1 MNHIQHTVAVA
12 GAQVAD
18 EQAGLFFQLFDGCHM
33 AAGQVHNVDVVA
45 HAGAIG
51 GRVIIAVHMH
61 FFQLANGNFGDV
73 GHQVV
78 GDAVRVLADLS
89 GRMCTDGVEVTQQ
102 SNVQLRVCLA
112 AVGQDALGK
121 HLGSAI
127 RVGGCTNREILA
139 DGHAGGVAVNRC
151 GGGEDDVMAIV
162 TAHNI
167 QDVQG
172 AVQVVGV
179 ILDGL
184 GNAFA
189 HGLVGGKLDHTVNA
203 RIFRKDLFNCRMVG
217 HVCFHKLEIL
227 TGDLAH
233 TLQGFGAGVV
243 IVICHH
249 NIVTRIE
256 KLHTGMAAD
265 VTGAAADQN
274 RHTDRSFT
282 QYGKLLPGF
291 CIFNRA
297 SAGFASFPC

>member
-1 MNHIQHTVAVA
+1 
-12 GAQVAD
+12 
-18 EQAGLFFQLFDGCHM
+18 
-33 AAGQVHNVDVVA
+33 
-45 HAGAIG
+45 
-51 GRVIIAVHMH
+51 
-61 FFQLANGNFGDV
+61 
-73 GHQVV
+73 
-78 GDAVRVLADLS
+78 
-89 GRMCTDGVEVTQQ
+89 
-102 SNVQLRVCLA
+102 
-112 AVGQDALGK
+112 
-121 HLGSAI
+121 
-127 RVGGCTNREILA
+127 
-139 DGHAGGVAVNRC
+139 
-151 GGGEDDVMAIV
+151 MAIV

-203 RIFRKDLFNCRMVG
+203 GIFRKDLFNCRMVG

-274 RHTDRSFT
+274 TRFFH
-282 QYGKLLPGF
+282 KLRFLF
-291 CIFNRA
+291 ESQI
-297 SAGFASFPC
+297 